1 MSPGALDA
9 ALIACVAAGLVD
21 LAVLNLSVVPR
32 LSDSTQTERVAEQR
46 VAEKRAGRGPEA
58 GHAASLGALARSIV
72 LTPAR
77 AEQSTQQE
85 TEEPPTPAPVLL
97 TTLGFELESHHIG
110 SHERFRLQQRLPVLR
125 AATRITVVGHA
136 DSAGPE
142 EFNQRLSQERA
153 DAAVRLL
160 VTHGIALE
168 RITSIGRGERE
179 PLPQGN
185 SRRVEIY
192 LGGTQ

>member
-1 MSPGALDA
+1 
-9 ALIACVAAGLVD
+9 LVD
-21 LAVLNLSVVPR
+21 LTLLNLSVVPR
-32 LSDSTQTERVAEQR
+32 LAEPVPAERVAER
-46 VAEKRAGRGPEA
+46 RAGRAPEA
-58 GHAASLGALARSIV
+58 GHVAALGALARSVV

-77 AEQSTQQE
+77 AEQSSQE
-85 TEEPPTPAPVLL
+85 QTDEPPEPAPVLL
-97 TTLGFELESHHIG
+97 TTLEFELESHHLG
-110 SHERFRLQQRLPVLR
+110 SHERFRLKQRLPVLR

-142 EFNQRLSQERA
+142 EFNQRLSQQRA

-160 VTHGIALE
+160 VTHGVALE

>member
-1 MSPGALDA
+1 MSPGVLDA
-9 ALIACVAAGLVD
+9 ALIACIALGALD
-21 LAVLNLSVVPR
+21 LTVFNLSVVPR
-32 LSDSTQTERVAEQR
+32 LSDSAQAER
-46 VAEKRAGRGPEA
+46 VAEKRAGRRPAEG
-58 GHAASLGALARSIV
+58 GVAALGALARSIV

-77 AEQSTQQE
+77 AEQSTRE
-85 TEEPPTPAPVLL
+85 AAPDEPEPLPALL
-97 TTLGFELESHHIG
+97 VTLEFQLESHHLG
-110 SHERFRLQQRLPVLR
+110 SHERFRLKQRLPVLR

-142 EFNQRLSQERA
+142 DFNQRLSQERA
-153 DAAVRLL
+153 AAAVRLL
-160 VTHGIALE
+160 ATHGIALE
-168 RITSIGRGERE
+168 RITSIGRGARE